1 MITVRARLLNG
12 NVATLDYDITGGS
25 VSFAEI
31 FESKMGPF
39 SKSIS
44 NYFEIFYQVNVGSKW
59 VKIVPKMYDNMAQ
72 DDSIMFLQ
80 EKTNLKDRTQ
90 EMVDFYE
97 ELEKKADEDMTDEAK
112 LSVLE

>member
-39 SKSIS
+39 SESIS
-44 NYFEIFYQVNVGSKW
+44 NYFVIAYKTNIKSKW
-59 VKIVPKMYDNMAQ
+59 VKIEHNMYNNEVQ
-72 DDSIMFLQ
+72 DDSRVFLE
-80 EKTNLKDRTQ
+80 EKANSEDRTQ

-97 ELEKKADEDMTDEAK
+97 ELEKKALEDMTDEAN
-112 LSVLE
+112 LFILE